1 MKRLK
6 KFSFILSL
14 FLAISLVVTACSN
27 NKKTKTAEGKLNN
40 GEEIKEEATGE
51 MVGYKSPNG
60 NIMVLTLFQN
70 PKTLDIQK
78 TNADYFIPLQIYNRL
93 VEAEPD
99 GNGGAK
105 IVPSLA
111 ESWDISEDG
120 KVYTFHL
127 AKGVK
132 FHNGEEFKADDVLFT
147 IDKMMN
153 PEEVTINSWIFE
165 IIKGAKAR
173 LEGKADIVS
182 GVKVIDDYTVEITLE
197 KEFSPFLATMTDAPA
212 SIFNRK
218 AVEEGKDKF
227 GFEAEYTVGTGYLKF
242 KDWKQDQE
250 INLVRNDEYFKELAH
265 IDGLRYL
272 INIDDSTARM
282 MFENGELDL
291 ISIDSKAAYDHY
303 MQAPEWKDYVL
314 SNDRPGITYM
324 TFNQKYEPIKDLK
337 VRQAIQRAIN
347 RDIINKNFFNGT
359 GTIINGCIPPMIP
372 GYNRELP
379 AISYDLEE
387 AKNLLTEAGY
397 PNGLD
402 LILLQNG
409 SSKYTHSINETIQ
422 SMLSEIGIK
431 VEIKNVDKG
440 AYWEIKG
447 NKDNGEYGISVGPMT
462 AGAPDPEA
470 FFSSY
475 EIGDAEVEFYGQKRK
490 DLSNAINVANTIV
503 NTEERIKAFKRLEK
517 VITQDEALYFPLVSG
532 KGEWVVSPRL
542 KSFHLSWQGWAAGST
557 HDVEID
563 PAYSK

>member
-1 MKRLK
+1 MLHCSWILYRKEVIHLKKIK

-14 FLAISLVVTACSN
+14 LLVFSLVLTACGSD
-27 NKKTKTAEGKLNN
+27 KKADNA
-40 GEEIKEEATGE
+40 GEVAN
-51 MVGYKSPNG
+51 YKSPNG
-60 NIMVLTLFQN
+60 NTMVLTLFQN

-99 GNGGAK
+99 GKGGVK

-111 ESWDISEDG
+111 ESWDISKDG

-153 PEEVTINSWIFE
+153 PKEATINSGTFE
-165 IIKGAKAR
+165 IVKGAKAR
-173 LEGKADIVS
+173 LEGKADSVS

-197 KEFSPFLATMTDAPA
+197 KEFPPFLATMTDAPA

-227 GFEAEYTVGTGYLKF
+227 GFDPKYTVGTGYLKF

-250 INLVRNDEYFKELAH
+250 INLVRNDEYFKEPAH

-272 INIDDSTARM
+272 INVDNSTARM
-282 MFENGELDL
+282 KFENGELDL
-291 ISIDSKAAYDHY
+291 IGIDSKATYDHY
-303 MQAPEWKDYVL
+303 MQSPEWKKYVL
-314 SNDRPGITYM
+314 SNDRPGFAYM
-324 TFNQKYEPIKDLK
+324 TFNQKCEPIKD
-337 VRQAIQRAIN
+337 VRVRKAIQMAIN
-347 RDIINKNFFNGT
+347 RDVINKNFFNGT
-359 GTIINGCIPPMIP
+359 GTIMNGCIPPMMP
-372 GYNRELP
+372 GYNPDLP
-379 AISYDLEE
+379 AIPFDVEK
-387 AKNLLTEAGY
+387 AKSLLAEAGY
-397 PNGLD
+397 ANGFELV
-402 LILLQNG
+402 LLQNG
-409 SSKYTHSINETIQ
+409 ASKFTHPINETIQ

-431 VEIKNVDKG
+431 LTIKNVDMA
-440 AYWEIKG
+440 AYWEIME
-447 NKDNGEYGISVGPMT
+447 NKDNGEYGLSVGPVT
-462 AGAPDPEA
+462 AGAPDPSE
-470 FFSSY
+470 FFSSFK
-475 EIGDAEVEFYGQKRK
+475 IDDSEVKFYGQKRK
-490 DLSNAINVANTIV
+490 EISDAITAAN
-503 NTEERIKAFKRLEK
+503 NTKDPDERIKAFQGLEK

-542 KSFHLSWQGWAAGST
+542 KNFHLSWQGWAAGST

-563 PAYSK
+563 PAYNK

>member
-1 MKRLK
+1 MKKLR
-6 KFSFILSL
+6 KFSFVLAL
-14 FLAISLVVTACSN
+14 FLALSVALTACN
-27 NKKTKTAEGKLNN
+27 NK
-40 GEEIKEEATGE
+40 EIETVENKEETTGE
-51 MVGYKSPNG
+51 VAAYKSPNG
-60 NIMVLTLFQN
+60 NTMVLTLFQN

-93 VEAEPD
+93 VEAKPD

-120 KVYTFHL
+120 KTYTFHL
-127 AKGVK
+127 AKGIK

-153 PEEVTINSWIFE
+153 PEEGTINSWIFE
-165 IIKGAKAR
+165 PIKGAKER
-173 LEGKADIVS
+173 LEGKSDSVS
-182 GVKVIDDYTVEITLE
+182 GVKVIDDYIIEITLE
-197 KEFSPFLATMTDAPA
+197 KEYAPFLATMTDAPA

-227 GFEAEYTVGTGYLKF
+227 GFEPEYTVGTGYLKF

-250 INLVRNDEYFKELAH
+250 INLVRNDEYFKEPAH
-265 IDGLRYL
+265 IEGLRYL
-272 INIDDSTARM
+272 INVDASTARM

-291 ISIDSKAAYDHY
+291 MSIDSKATYDHY
-303 MQAPEWKDYVL
+303 MQAEEWRDYVI

-324 TFNQKYEPIKDLK
+324 TFNQKCEPMKD
-337 VRQAIQRAIN
+337 VRVRKAIQLAIS

-372 GYNRELP
+372 GYNPKLP
-379 AISYDLEE
+379 EIPHDLEK
-387 AKNLLTEAGY
+387 AKKLLAEAGY

-402 LILLQNG
+402 LTLLQNG
-409 SSKYTHSINETIQ
+409 ASKFTHPINETIQ
-422 SMLSEIGIK
+422 LMLSEIGIK
-431 VEIKNVDKG
+431 LEIKNVDMA
-440 AYWEIKG
+440 AYWEIREDG
-447 NKDNGEYGISVGPMT
+447 NNSEYGISVGPMT

-475 EIGDAEVEFYGQKRK
+475 KIKDDEVGFYGHKRK
-490 DLSNAINVANTIV
+490 EISDAINAANSIV
-503 NTEERIKAFKRLEK
+503 DYEERIKAFQELEK
-517 VITQDEALYFPLVSG
+517 IITQDEALYFPLVSG

-542 KSFHLSWQGWAAGST
+542 KNFHLSWQGWAAGST

-563 PAYSK
+563 PTYNK